1 MKKYF
6 MSVAA
11 LAGMMSLAA
20 CSSDDIVSPADNDV
34 QTIKIAVASTG
45 DKSTRSRDL
54 NSEEPGQ
61 NIESV
66 AVVIRNKATNAV
78 VYQKVIPNWNT
89 DKVSSI
95 YTDNGHGRECTLK
108 LEGADR
114 LNAGEYTIT
123 AVGYTAADF
132 KDNTNTIES
141 ATKGKVVAGNFTA
154 EVADGKAA
162 QEAFA
167 GESSINLLEN
177 HAAINTSVTL
187 HRQVAGYYGYFTSI
201 PVEVNS
207 KKVTNV
213 RLVARSKNMKLTYGN
228 FNSSFTTTTTNSDIM
243 YVVNGSEP
251 TITKDAKFNGSAD
264 NDAYTV
270 YNIKVAEWFTQG
282 DMNNDGILDE
292 KDALTTKDGKE
303 GWTNALAAKGYKTYQ
318 KGTIFAGGFAVPF
331 AATADATLEL
341 QLLDETGEILKS
353 WTVAMAT
360 AQPTGKGVDGVDLT
374 VPETAQNFSFFRNH
388 MYTLGKKVDNTD
400 KPGTTTPDEP
410 EPLDKS
416 QSMILRVNDNWEVIN
431 RMTIGD

>member
-45 DKSTRSRDL
+45 DKATRGREL
-54 NSEEPGQ
+54 NSEEPDQ
-61 NIESV
+61 NIDKV
-66 AVVIRNKATNAV
+66 AVVIRNKATNEV
-78 VYQKVIPNWNT
+78 VYYQIINDWKLET
-89 DKVSSI
+89 VSKP

-132 KDNTNTIES
+132 KNNTNTIES
-141 ATKGKVVAGNFTA
+141 ATKGKVAAGNFSA
-154 EVADGKAA
+154 EVADGNAA

-167 GESSINLLEN
+167 GETSINLLEN

-201 PVEVNS
+201 PVKVDNKE
-207 KKVTNV
+207 VTNV

-228 FNSSFTTTTTNSDIM
+228 FNSSFTTTNDKIM

-251 TITKDAKFNGSAD
+251 ATTKDAKFKGSAD

-270 YNIKVAEWFTQG
+270 YNIKVADWFKGG

-292 KDALTTKDGKE
+292 KDALTKDGKKN
-303 GWTNALAAKGYKTYQ
+303 WVNALEAKGYNTDQ
-318 KGTIFAGGFAVPF
+318 KGTIFAGGFAIPF
-331 AATADATLEL
+331 AATDAATLEL
-341 QLLDETGEILKS
+341 QLLDVSGEILKA
-353 WTVAMAT
+353 WPVKMAT
-360 AQPTGKGVDGVDLT
+360 PQPAGQNVEGTALSVT
-374 VPETAQNFSFFRNH
+374 ETEQNFSFFRNH
-388 MYTLGKKVDNTD
+388 MYTLGKKMDNKD
-400 KPGTTTPDEP
+400 SHPGTNPNEP
-410 EPLDKS
+410 EPLDKA
-416 QSMILRVNDNWEVIN
+416 QSIILRVNDNWEVIN

>member
-20 CSSDDIVSPADNDV
+20 CGSDDIVSPADNDV

-54 NSEEPGQ
+54 NSEEPNQ
-61 NIESV
+61 NIENV

-78 VYQKVIPNWNT
+78 VYHKIINNWNT
-89 DKVSSI
+89 ASSI

-123 AVGYTAADF
+123 AVGYTAEDF
-132 KDNTNTIES
+132 KNNSIED
-141 ATKGKVVAGNFTA
+141 ATTGEVAGNFTA

-167 GESSINLLEN
+167 GESSINLLAD

-201 PVEVNS
+201 PVKVDNKE
-207 KKVTNV
+207 VTNV

-228 FNSSFTTTTTNSDIM
+228 FNSSFTTTNRDIM
-243 YVVNGSEP
+243 YVVNGSEAA
-251 TITKDAKFNGSAD
+251 TTKDAKFKGSAD
-264 NDAYTV
+264 NDAYTL

-292 KDALTTKDGKE
+292 KDALITKGGKK
-303 GWTNALAAKGYKTYQ
+303 GWTNALESKGYKTYQ
-318 KGTIFAGGFAVPF
+318 EGTIFAGGFAVPF
-331 AATADATLEL
+331 AAVDAATLEL
-341 QLLDETGEILKS
+341 QLLDASGEILKS

-360 AQPTGKGVDGVDLT
+360 AQPAGQGVDGVAL
-374 VPETAQNFSFFRNH
+374 PAETTQNFSIFRNH

-400 KPGTTTPDEP
+400 HKPGTTTPDQP

>member
-1 MKKYF
+1 

-61 NIESV
+61 NIENV

-78 VYQKVIPNWNT
+78 VYQTIINDWNT
-89 DKVSSI
+89 KSSI
-95 YTDNGHGRECTLK
+95 YTDNGHGREYTLK
-108 LEGADR
+108 LEAAKR

-123 AVGYTAADF
+123 AVGYTADDF
-132 KDNTNTIES
+132 KNNTIES
-141 ATKGKVVAGNFTA
+141 ATTGVVAGNFTA

-167 GESSINLLEN
+167 GESSIKLLED
-177 HAAINTSVTL
+177 HAAINPSVTL

-201 PVEVNS
+201 PVKVNN
-207 KKVTNV
+207 KTVTNV
-213 RLVARSKNMKLTYGN
+213 RLVARSKNTKLTYGN
-228 FNSSFTTTTTNSDIM
+228 FNSNFTTTNSDVM

-251 TITKDAKFNGSAD
+251 ATTKDAKFNGSAD

-270 YNIKVAEWFTQG
+270 YNIKVDEWFTNG
-282 DMNNDGILDE
+282 DTNNDGILDE
-292 KDALTTKDGKE
+292 KDE
-303 GWTNALAAKGYKTYQ
+303 GWKNPLTAKGYETYQ
-318 KGTIFAGGFAVPF
+318 EGTIFAGGFAVPF

-341 QLLDETGEILKS
+341 QLLDVSGEILKS

-360 AQPTGKGVDGVDLT
+360 AQHDGQGVDGVALT
-374 VPETAQNFSFFRNH
+374 VPETTQNFSFFRNH
-388 MYTLGKKVDNTD
+388 MYTLGKKMDNTTT
-400 KPGTTTPDEP
+400 PGTTPDQP

>member
-54 NSEEPGQ
+54 NSEEPAQ
-61 NIESV
+61 NIENV

-78 VYQKVIPNWNT
+78 VYQKVITNWNT
-89 DKVSSI
+89 DPVSKP
-95 YTDNGHGRECTLK
+95 YTENGHGRECTLK
-108 LEGADR
+108 LEGAER

-123 AVGYTAADF
+123 AVGYTADDF
-132 KDNTNTIES
+132 KNNTIES
-141 ATKGKVVAGNFTA
+141 ATTGVVAGNFTA

-207 KKVTNV
+207 KKVTDV
-213 RLVARSKNMKLTYGN
+213 RLVARSKNTKLTYGN
-228 FNSSFTTTTTNSDIM
+228 FNTNFTTTNSDIM

-251 TITKDAKFNGSAD
+251 ATTKDAKFKGSAD

-270 YNIKVAEWFTQG
+270 YNIKVTDWFSLG
-282 DMNNDGILDE
+282 DTNNDGILDE
-292 KDALTTKDGKE
+292 KDN
-303 GWTNALAAKGYKTYQ
+303 GWTNALATKGYLTYQ
-318 KGTIFAGGFAVPF
+318 PGTIFAGGFAVPF
-331 AATADATLEL
+331 AAVDAATLEL
-341 QLLDETGEILKS
+341 QLLDASGDILKS
-353 WTVAMAT
+353 WTVEMAA
-360 AQPTGKGVDGVDLT
+360 AQSAGQDVEKAALPVA
-374 VPETAQNFSFFRNH
+374 ETTQHFSFFRNH
-388 MYTLGKKVDNTD
+388 MYTLGKKMDNTTI
-400 KPGTTTPDEP
+400 PGTTPDQP

>member
-1 MKKYF
+1 

-61 NIESV
+61 NIENV
-66 AVVIRNKATNAV
+66 TVVIRNKKTNEV

-141 ATKGKVVAGNFTA
+141 ATKGKVVPGNFTA
-154 EVADGKAA
+154 EVADNNAP

-167 GESSINLLEN
+167 GESSIKLLED
-177 HAAINTSVTL
+177 HEGINPSVTL

-213 RLVARSKNMKLTYGN
+213 RLVARSKNTKLTYGN
-228 FNSSFTTTTTNSDIM
+228 FNSNFTTTNSDVM

-251 TITKDAKFNGSAD
+251 ATTKDAKFNGSAD
-264 NDAYTV
+264 DDAYTV
-270 YNIKVAEWFTQG
+270 YNIKVDEWFTTG
-282 DMNNDGILDE
+282 DTNKDGILDE
-292 KDALTTKDGKE
+292 KDD
-303 GWTNALAAKGYKTYQ
+303 WTNALAAKGYLTSQ

-331 AATADATLEL
+331 AATTAATLEL
-341 QLLDETGEILKS
+341 QLLDASGEILKS

-360 AQPTGKGVDGVDLT
+360 KQSAGQGVDGVALT
-374 VPETAQNFSFFRNH
+374 VPETVQNFSFFRNH

>member
-45 DKSTRSRDL
+45 DKSTRSREL
-54 NSEEPGQ
+54 NSEEPNQ
-61 NIESV
+61 NIENV

-78 VYQKVIPNWNT
+78 VYHKIITDWNLET
-89 DKVSSI
+89 VSKP

-108 LEGADR
+108 LEGAER

-132 KDNTNTIES
+132 KNNTIEG
-141 ATKGKVVAGNFTA
+141 ATTGVAAGNFTA

-167 GESSINLLEN
+167 GESSINLLAD

-201 PVEVNS
+201 PVKVDNKEV
-207 KKVTNV
+207 TDV

-228 FNSSFTTTTTNSDIM
+228 FNSNFTTTNNDIM

-251 TITKDAKFNGSAD
+251 ATTKDAKFKGSAD
-264 NDAYTV
+264 NDAYTL
-270 YNIKVAEWFTQG
+270 YNIKVAEWFTKG
-282 DMNNDGILDE
+282 DTNKDGILDE
-292 KDALTTKDGKE
+292 KDD
-303 GWTNALAAKGYKTYQ
+303 WTNALAAKGYLTYQ
-318 KGTIFAGGFAVPF
+318 QGTIFAGGFAVPF

-341 QLLDETGEILKS
+341 QLLDASGEILKS
-353 WTVAMAT
+353 WTVEMAT
-360 AQPTGKGVDGVDLT
+360 AQPAGQDVEKAKLT

-388 MYTLGKKVDNTD
+388 MYTLGKKMDNTNT
-400 KPGTTTPDEP
+400 PGTTPDQP

>member
-54 NSEEPGQ
+54 NSEEPAQ
-61 NIESV
+61 NIENV
-66 AVVIRNKATNAV
+66 AVVIRNKKTNEV
-78 VYQKVIPNWNT
+78 VYHKIIANWNT
-89 DKVSSI
+89 ETVSKP

-108 LEGADR
+108 LEGAER

-132 KDNTNTIES
+132 KNNTIES
-141 ATKGKVVAGNFTA
+141 ATTGVVAGNFTA

-167 GESSINLLEN
+167 GESSINLLAD

-201 PVEVNS
+201 PVKVDNKEV
-207 KKVTNV
+207 TDV
-213 RLVARSKNMKLTYGN
+213 RLVARSKNTKLTYGN
-228 FNSSFTTTTTNSDIM
+228 FNSSFTTTNSNIM

-251 TITKDAKFNGSAD
+251 ATTKDAKFKGSAA
-264 NDAYTV
+264 NDAYTL
-270 YNIKVAEWFTQG
+270 YNIRVADWFTKG
-282 DMNNDGILDE
+282 DTNNDGILDE
-292 KDALTTKDGKE
+292 KDALTKN
-303 GWTNALAAKGYKTYQ
+303 GWTNALADKGYLTYQ
-318 KGTIFAGGFAVPF
+318 PGTIFAGGFAVPF
-331 AATADATLEL
+331 AAAGAATLEL
-341 QLLDETGEILKS
+341 QLLDVNGDILKA

-360 AQPTGKGVDGVDLT
+360 AQPAGKGVDGVALT
-374 VPETAQNFSFFRNH
+374 VPETPQNFSFFRNH
-388 MYTLGKKVDNTD
+388 MYTLGKKMDNTNT
-400 KPGTTTPDEP
+400 PGTTPDQP

>member
-45 DKSTRSRDL
+45 DKSMRSRDL
-54 NSEEPGQ
+54 NSEEPAQ
-61 NIESV
+61 NIENV

-78 VYQKVIPNWNT
+78 VYQNVITNWNT
-89 DKVSSI
+89 DPVSKP

-108 LEGADR
+108 LEGNDR

-141 ATKGKVVAGNFTA
+141 ATMGKVVPGNFTA
-154 EVADGKAA
+154 EVPDDKAA

-177 HAAINTSVTL
+177 HAVINTSVTL

-201 PVEVNS
+201 PVKVDN
-207 KKVTNV
+207 KDVTNV

-228 FNSSFTTTTTNSDIM
+228 FNSNFTTTNSDIM

-251 TITKDAKFNGSAD
+251 ATIKDAKFKGSAD

-270 YNIKVAEWFTQG
+270 YNIKVTEWFTKG
-282 DMNNDGILDE
+282 DTNKDGILDE
-292 KDALTTKDGKE
+292 KDTN
-303 GWTNALAAKGYKTYQ
+303 WTNPLEPNGYKTYQ
-318 KGTIFAGGFAVPF
+318 PGTIFAGGFAVPF
-331 AATADATLEL
+331 AATDAATLEL
-341 QLLDETGEILKS
+341 QLLDASGEILKS
-353 WTVAMAT
+353 WTVEMAT
-360 AQPTGKGVDGVDLT
+360 AQPTGKGVDGVALT
-374 VPETAQNFSFFRNH
+374 VPETTQNFSFFRNH
-388 MYTLGKKVDNTD
+388 MYTLGKKVDNTNN
-400 KPGTTTPDEP
+400 KPGTTTPDQP

>member
-1 MKKYF
+1 

-61 NIESV
+61 NIENV
-66 AVVIRNKATNAV
+66 AVVIRDKVSNTV
-78 VYQKVIPNWNT
+78 VYQKVIT
-89 DKVSSI
+89 DWKTASNI
-95 YTDNGHGRECTLK
+95 YTDNGHGREYTLK
-108 LEGADR
+108 LEKGQR

-132 KDNTNTIES
+132 KNNTIVN
-141 ATKGKVVAGNFTA
+141 ATEGKFPGNFTA
-154 EVADGKAA
+154 EVPDDKAA

-167 GESSINLLEN
+167 GESSIKLLED
-177 HAAINTSVTL
+177 HAAINPSVTL

-201 PVEVNS
+201 PVEVNG

-228 FNSSFTTTTTNSDIM
+228 FNSSFTTTNDKIM
-243 YVVNGSEP
+243 YVVNGSEAA
-251 TITKDAKFNGSAD
+251 TTKDAKFKGSAD
-264 NDAYTV
+264 NNAYTV
-270 YNIKVAEWFTQG
+270 YNIKVTDWFKNG
-282 DMNNDGILDE
+282 DTNKDGILDE
-292 KDALTTKDGKE
+292 KDD
-303 GWTNALAAKGYKTYQ
+303 WTNALAGKGYLTYQ
-318 KGTIFAGGFAVPF
+318 PGTIFAGGFAVPF

-341 QLLDETGEILKS
+341 QLLDVSGEILKS

-360 AQPTGKGVDGVDLT
+360 AQSAGQGVDGVALT
-374 VPETAQNFSFFRNH
+374 VPETVQNFSFFRNH
-388 MYTLGKKVDNTD
+388 MYTLGKKVDNTKD
-400 KPGTTTPDEP
+400 KPGTTPDQP

>member
-1 MKKYF
+1 

-54 NSEEPGQ
+54 NSEEPAQ
-61 NIESV
+61 NIENV
-66 AVVIRNKATNAV
+66 AVVIRDKANTV
-78 VYQKVIPNWNT
+78 VYQKVIT
-89 DKVSSI
+89 DWKAASSI
-95 YTDNGHGRECTLK
+95 YTDNGHGREYTLK
-108 LEGADR
+108 LEKGQR
-114 LNAGEYTIT
+114 LKAGEYTIT
-123 AVGYTAADF
+123 AVGYTAGDF
-132 KDNTNTIES
+132 KSNTIVD
-141 ATKGKVVAGNFTA
+141 ATEGKFPGNFTA
-154 EVADGKAA
+154 EVADNKAP

-167 GESSINLLEN
+167 GESSIKLLEDY
-177 HAAINTSVTL
+177 AAINPSVTL

-201 PVEVNS
+201 PFKVNN
-207 KKVTNV
+207 KTVTNV
-213 RLVARSKNMKLTYGN
+213 RLVARSKNTKLTYGN
-228 FNSSFTTTTTNSDIM
+228 FNSNFTTTNDKIM

-251 TITKDAKFNGSAD
+251 ATTKDAKFNGSAE

-270 YNIKVAEWFTQG
+270 YNIKVTDWFTQG

-292 KDALTTKDGKE
+292 KDE
-303 GWTNALAAKGYKTYQ
+303 GWKNALADNGYLTTQ

-331 AATADATLEL
+331 AATTAATLEL
-341 QLLDETGEILKS
+341 QLLDASDEILKS
-353 WTVAMAT
+353 WTVEMAA
-360 AQPTGKGVDGVDLT
+360 AQPTGQDVDKVALPT
-374 VPETAQNFSFFRNH
+374 ETTQNFSFFRNH

>member
-1 MKKYF
+1 

-61 NIESV
+61 NIENV
-66 AVVIRNKATNAV
+66 AVVIRDKANTV
-78 VYQKVIPNWNT
+78 VYQKVIT
-89 DKVSSI
+89 DWKAASSI
-95 YTDNGHGRECTLK
+95 YTDNGHGREYTLK
-108 LEGADR
+108 LEKGQR
-114 LNAGEYTIT
+114 LKAGEYTIT

-132 KDNTNTIES
+132 KNNTIES
-141 ATKGKVVAGNFTA
+141 ATGVVAGNFTA

-167 GESSINLLEN
+167 GESSIKLLEDY
-177 HAAINTSVTL
+177 AAINPSVTL

-201 PVEVNS
+201 PFKVNN
-207 KKVTNV
+207 KTVTNV
-213 RLVARSKNMKLTYGN
+213 RLVARSKNTKLTYGN
-228 FNSSFTTTTTNSDIM
+228 FNSNFTTTNDKIM

-251 TITKDAKFNGSAD
+251 ATTKDAKFNGSAE

-270 YNIKVAEWFTQG
+270 YNIKVDDWFTQG

-292 KDALTTKDGKE
+292 KDALTEG
-303 GWTNALAAKGYKTYQ
+303 GWTNALADKGYLTYQ
-318 KGTIFAGGFAVPF
+318 PGTIFAGGFAVPF
-331 AATADATLEL
+331 AATTAATLEL
-341 QLLDETGEILKS
+341 QLLDASGEILKS

-360 AQPTGKGVDGVDLT
+360 KQTAGQGVDGVALT
-374 VPETAQNFSFFRNH
+374 VPETVQNFSFFRNH
-388 MYTLGKKVDNTD
+388 MYTLGKKVDNTKD

>member
-61 NIESV
+61 NIENV

-78 VYQKVIPNWNT
+78 VYQKVITNWNT
-89 DKVSSI
+89 DPVSKP
-95 YTDNGHGRECTLK
+95 YTENGHGRECTLK
-108 LEGADR
+108 LEGAER

-132 KDNTNTIES
+132 KENTNTIES
-141 ATKGKVVAGNFTA
+141 ATKGKIVTGNFTA
-154 EVADGKAA
+154 EVPDDKAA

-201 PVEVNS
+201 PVKVDNKE
-207 KKVTNV
+207 VTNV

-228 FNSSFTTTTTNSDIM
+228 FNSNFTTTNDKIM

-251 TITKDAKFNGSAD
+251 ATIKDAKFKGSAD
-264 NDAYTV
+264 NDAYTL
-270 YNIKVAEWFTQG
+270 YNIKVADWFTKG
-282 DMNNDGILDE
+282 DTNNDGILDE
-292 KDALTTKDGKE
+292 KDALTKDGKE
-303 GWTNALAAKGYKTYQ
+303 AWINPLKSKGYETYQ
-318 KGTIFAGGFAVPF
+318 PGTIFAGGFAVPF
-331 AATADATLEL
+331 AATAAATLEL
-341 QLLDETGEILKS
+341 QLLDESGEILKS
-353 WTVAMAT
+353 WTVEMAT
-360 AQPTGKGVDGVDLT
+360 AQTTGKGVDGVALT
-374 VPETAQNFSFFRNH
+374 VPETTQNFSFFRNH
-388 MYTLGKKVDNTD
+388 MYTLGKKVDNTNN
-400 KPGTTTPDEP
+400 KPGTTTPDQP

>member
-1 MKKYF
+1 

-61 NIESV
+61 NIENV
-66 AVVIRNKATNAV
+66 AVVIRDKANKV
-78 VYQKVIPNWNT
+78 VYQKVIT
-89 DKVSSI
+89 DWQTASNI
-95 YTDNGHGRECTLK
+95 YTDNGHGREYTLK
-108 LEGADR
+108 LEKGKR
-114 LNAGEYTIT
+114 LKAGEYTIT
-123 AVGYTAADF
+123 AVGYTAGDF
-132 KDNTNTIES
+132 KSNTIVD
-141 ATKGKVVAGNFTA
+141 ATEGNVAAGNFTA
-154 EVADGKAA
+154 EEADGKAA

-167 GESSINLLEN
+167 GESSINLLEDY
-177 HAAINTSVTL
+177 AAINPSVTL

-213 RLVARSKNMKLTYGN
+213 RLVARSKNTKLTYGN
-228 FNSSFTTTTTNSDIM
+228 FNSNFTTTNDKIM

-251 TITKDAKFNGSAD
+251 ATTKDAKFNGSAE
-264 NDAYTV
+264 NDAYTL

-282 DMNNDGILDE
+282 DTNNDGILDE
-292 KDALTTKDGKE
+292 KDVLTKDGKE
-303 GWTNALAAKGYKTYQ
+303 AWTNPLEPNGYKTYQ
-318 KGTIFAGGFAVPF
+318 PGTIFAGGFAVPF
-331 AATADATLEL
+331 AATDAATLEL
-341 QLLDETGEILKS
+341 QLLDASGEILKS
-353 WTVAMAT
+353 WTVEMAA
-360 AQPTGKGVDGVDLT
+360 AQPTGQDVEKAKLPT
-374 VPETAQNFSFFRNH
+374 ETTQNFSFFRNH
-388 MYTLGKKVDNTD
+388 MYTLGKKVDNTKD
-400 KPGTTTPDEP
+400 KPGTTTPDQP

>member
-1 MKKYF
+1 

-61 NIESV
+61 NIENV
-66 AVVIRNKATNAV
+66 AVVIRNKKTNEV
-78 VYQKVIPNWNT
+78 VYHKIIANWNT
-89 DKVSSI
+89 ETVSKP

-108 LEGADR
+108 LEGAER

-141 ATKGKVVAGNFTA
+141 ATKGKVVPGNFTA
-154 EVADGKAA
+154 EVPDDKAA

-201 PVEVNS
+201 PVKVDN
-207 KKVTNV
+207 KDVTNV

-228 FNSSFTTTTTNSDIM
+228 FNSNFTTTNSDIM

-251 TITKDAKFNGSAD
+251 ATIKDAKFKGSAD

-270 YNIKVAEWFTQG
+270 YNIKVTDWFTKG
-282 DMNNDGILDE
+282 DTNKDGILDE
-292 KDALTTKDGKE
+292 KDTN
-303 GWTNALAAKGYKTYQ
+303 WTNPLEPNGYKTYQ
-318 KGTIFAGGFAVPF
+318 PGTIFAGGFAVPF
-331 AATADATLEL
+331 AATDAATLEL
-341 QLLDETGEILKS
+341 QLLDASGEILKS
-353 WTVAMAT
+353 WTVEMAA
-360 AQPTGKGVDGVDLT
+360 AQPTGQDVDKVALPT
-374 VPETAQNFSFFRNH
+374 ETTQNFSFFRNH

>member
-1 MKKYF
+1 

-54 NSEEPGQ
+54 NSEEPAQ
-61 NIESV
+61 NIENV
-66 AVVIRNKATNAV
+66 AVVIRDKANKV
-78 VYQKVIPNWNT
+78 VYQKVIT
-89 DKVSSI
+89 DWKAASSI
-95 YTDNGHGRECTLK
+95 YTDNGHGREYTLK
-108 LEGADR
+108 LEKGQR
-114 LNAGEYTIT
+114 LKAGEYTIT
-123 AVGYTAADF
+123 AVGYTAGDF
-132 KDNTNTIES
+132 KSNTIVD
-141 ATKGKVVAGNFTA
+141 ATEGKFPGNFTA
-154 EVADGKAA
+154 EVADNKAP

-167 GESSINLLEN
+167 GESSIKLLEDY
-177 HAAINTSVTL
+177 AAINPSVTL

-201 PVEVNS
+201 PFKVNN
-207 KKVTNV
+207 KTVTNV
-213 RLVARSKNMKLTYGN
+213 RLVARSKNTKLTYGN
-228 FNSSFTTTTTNSDIM
+228 FNSNFTTTNDKIM

-251 TITKDAKFNGSAD
+251 ATTKDAKFNGSAE

-270 YNIKVAEWFTQG
+270 YNIKVTDWFTQG

-292 KDALTTKDGKE
+292 KDE
-303 GWTNALAAKGYKTYQ
+303 GWKNALADNGYLTTQ

-331 AATADATLEL
+331 AATTAATLEL
-341 QLLDETGEILKS
+341 QLLDASGEILKS
-353 WTVAMAT
+353 WTVEMAT
-360 AQPTGKGVDGVDLT
+360 AQPAGQDVDKVAL
-374 VPETAQNFSFFRNH
+374 PAETTQNFSFFRNH

>member
-61 NIESV
+61 NIENV
-66 AVVIRNKATNAV
+66 AVVICNKATNAV
-78 VYQKVIPNWNT
+78 VYQKVITNWNT
-89 DKVSSI
+89 DPVSKP
-95 YTDNGHGRECTLK
+95 YTENGHGRECTLK

-123 AVGYTAADF
+123 AVGYTATDF
-132 KDNTNTIES
+132 KTNTIVDAKKGEV
-141 ATKGKVVAGNFTA
+141 ATGNFYA
-154 EVADGKAA
+154 EVADGNAA

-167 GESSINLLEN
+167 GESSIKLDAN

-201 PVEVNS
+201 PVKVDNKE
-207 KKVTNV
+207 VTNV

-228 FNSSFTTTTTNSDIM
+228 FNSGFTTTNQDIM
-243 YVVNGSEP
+243 YVVNGSVP
-251 TITKDAKFNGSAD
+251 ATTKDAKFKGSTD

-270 YNIKVAEWFTQG
+270 YNIKVTDWFRKG
-282 DMNNDGILDE
+282 DKNNDGILDE
-292 KDALTTKDGKE
+292 KDALTEED
-303 GWTNALAAKGYKTYQ
+303 WTNALETKGYLTDQ
-318 KGTIFAGGFAVPF
+318 RGTIFAGGFAIPF
-331 AATADATLEL
+331 AATNAATLEL
-341 QLLDETGEILKS
+341 QLLDANGDILKA
-353 WTVAMAT
+353 WPVKMAT
-360 AQPTGKGVDGVDLT
+360 AQPAGKDVEGADLSVT
-374 VPETAQNFSFFRNH
+374 ETEQNFSFFRNH
-388 MYTLGKKVDNTD
+388 MYTLGKKMDNKD
-400 KPGTTTPDEP
+400 SHPGTNPNEP
-410 EPLDKS
+410 EPLDKA
-416 QSMILRVNDNWEVIN
+416 QSIILRVNDNWEVIN

>member
-61 NIESV
+61 NIENV

-78 VYQKVIPNWNT
+78 VYQKVITNWNT
-89 DKVSSI
+89 DPVSKP

-108 LEGADR
+108 LEGDDR

-141 ATKGKVVAGNFTA
+141 ATKGKVVPGNFTA
-154 EVADGKAA
+154 EVPDDKAA

-201 PVEVNS
+201 PVKVNN
-207 KKVTNV
+207 KTVTNV
-213 RLVARSKNMKLTYGN
+213 RLVARSKNTKLTYGN
-228 FNSSFTTTTTNSDIM
+228 FNSNFTTTNDKIM

-251 TITKDAKFNGSAD
+251 ATTKDAKFNGSAE

-270 YNIKVAEWFTQG
+270 YNIKVDEWFTKG
-282 DMNNDGILDE
+282 DTNNDGILDE
-292 KDALTTKDGKE
+292 KDALTKDGKE
-303 GWTNALAAKGYKTYQ
+303 VWINPLKSKGYKTYQ
-318 KGTIFAGGFAVPF
+318 PGTIFAGGFAVPF
-331 AATADATLEL
+331 AAVDAATLEL
-341 QLLDETGEILKS
+341 QLLDASGEILKS

-360 AQPTGKGVDGVDLT
+360 AQPTGQDVEKATLPAET
-374 VPETAQNFSFFRNH
+374 VQNFSFFRNH

>member
-34 QTIKIAVASTG
+34 QTIQIAVASTG
-45 DKSTRSRDL
+45 DKATRGRDL
-54 NSEEPGQ
+54 NSEEPDQ
-61 NIESV
+61 KIENV
-66 AVVIRNKATNAV
+66 TVVIRNKATNTV
-78 VYQKVIPNWNT
+78 VYQTIINDWDTKSKP
-89 DKVSSI
+89 
-95 YTDNGHGRECTLK
+95 YTENGHGRECTLK

-141 ATKGKVVAGNFTA
+141 ATKGKIVTGNFTA
-154 EVADGKAA
+154 EVPDDKAA

-167 GESSINLLEN
+167 GESSIELLEN

-201 PVEVNS
+201 PVEVNG
-207 KKVTNV
+207 KKVTDV

-228 FNSSFTTTTTNSDIM
+228 FNSSFTTTNKDIM

-251 TITKDAKFNGSAD
+251 ATTKDAKFKGSAD
-264 NDAYTV
+264 NDAYTL
-270 YNIKVAEWFTQG
+270 YNIKVGDWFTKG
-282 DMNNDGILDE
+282 DTNNDGILDE
-292 KDALTTKDGKE
+292 KDVLTKDGEEAWINPLKS
-303 GWTNALAAKGYKTYQ
+303 KGYETYQ

-331 AATADATLEL
+331 AAVDAATLEL
-341 QLLDETGEILKS
+341 QLLDVSGEILKS
-353 WTVAMAT
+353 WTVEMAA
-360 AQPTGKGVDGVDLT
+360 AQPTGQDVNKVALPT
-374 VPETAQNFSFFRNH
+374 ETTQNFSFFRNH
-388 MYTLGKKVDNTD
+388 MYTLGKKVDNTNN
-400 KPGTTTPDEP
+400 KPGTTTPDQP

>member
-45 DKSTRSRDL
+45 DKSTRGRDL
-54 NSEEPGQ
+54 NSEEPNQ
-61 NIESV
+61 NIENV
-66 AVVIRNKATNAV
+66 AVVIRDKANTV
-78 VYQKVIPNWNT
+78 VYQKVIT
-89 DKVSSI
+89 DWKTASSI
-95 YTDNGHGRECTLK
+95 YTDNGHGREYTLK
-108 LEGADR
+108 LEKDQR

-141 ATKGKVVAGNFTA
+141 AAKGKVVPGNFTA

-167 GESSINLLEN
+167 GESSIKLLED
-177 HAAINTSVTL
+177 HAAINPSVTL

-201 PVEVNS
+201 PVKVDNKEV
-207 KKVTNV
+207 TDV
-213 RLVARSKNMKLTYGN
+213 RLVARSKNTKLTYGN
-228 FNSSFTTTTTNSDIM
+228 FNSNFTTTNDHIM

-251 TITKDAKFNGSAD
+251 ATIKDAKFKGSAD
-264 NDAYTV
+264 NDAYTL
-270 YNIKVAEWFTQG
+270 YNIKVAEWFTKG
-282 DMNNDGILDE
+282 DTNNDGILDE
-292 KDALTTKDGKE
+292 KDALTKDGKE
-303 GWTNALAAKGYKTYQ
+303 AWINPLKSKGYETYQ

-331 AATADATLEL
+331 AAVDAATLEL
-341 QLLDETGEILKS
+341 QLLDASGEILKS
-353 WTVAMAT
+353 WTVEMAA
-360 AQPTGKGVDGVDLT
+360 AQSAGQGVDGVALT
-374 VPETAQNFSFFRNH
+374 VPETTQNFSFFRNH
-388 MYTLGKKVDNTD
+388 MYTLGKKVDNTNN
-400 KPGTTTPDEP
+400 KPGTTTPDQP

>member
-45 DKSTRSRDL
+45 DKSMRSRDL

-66 AVVIRNKATNAV
+66 AVVIRDKATNTV
-78 VYQKVIPNWNT
+78 VYQTIISGWNT
-89 DKVSSI
+89 KSNI
-95 YTDNGHGRECTLK
+95 YTDNGHGREYTLK
-108 LEGADR
+108 LEKDQR

-123 AVGYTAADF
+123 AVGYTAGDF
-132 KDNTNTIES
+132 KSNTIVD
-141 ATKGKVVAGNFTA
+141 ATKGKVAAGNFTA
-154 EVADGKAA
+154 EEADGKAA

-167 GESSINLLEN
+167 GESSIKLLED
-177 HAAINTSVTL
+177 HEGINPSVTL

-201 PVEVNS
+201 PV
-207 KKVTNV
+207 KVDNKDVAYV
-213 RLVARSKNMKLTYGN
+213 RLVARSKNTKLTYGN
-228 FNSSFTTTTTNSDIM
+228 FNSKFTTTDRDIM

-251 TITKDAKFNGSAD
+251 ATTKDAKFKGSAD
-264 NDAYTV
+264 NDAYTL

-292 KDALTTKDGKE
+292 KDALITKGGKK
-303 GWTNALAAKGYKTYQ
+303 GWTNALESKGYKTYQ
-318 KGTIFAGGFAVPF
+318 EGTIFAGGFAVPF

-341 QLLDETGEILKS
+341 QLLDVSGEILKS

-360 AQPTGKGVDGVDLT
+360 AQPAGQGVDGVAL
-374 VPETAQNFSFFRNH
+374 PAETTQNFSFFRNH

-400 KPGTTTPDEP
+400 HKPGTTPDQP

>member
-54 NSEEPGQ
+54 NSEEPAQ
-61 NIESV
+61 NIENV
-66 AVVIRNKATNAV
+66 TVVIRNKKTNEV

-89 DKVSSI
+89 DKVSSV

-132 KDNTNTIES
+132 KNETNTIES
-141 ATKGKVVAGNFTA
+141 ATKGKVVPGNFTA
-154 EVADGKAA
+154 EVPDDKAA

-201 PVEVNS
+201 PVKVDNKE
-207 KKVTNV
+207 VTNV

-228 FNSSFTTTTTNSDIM
+228 FNSSFTMTNDKIM

-251 TITKDAKFNGSAD
+251 ATIKDAKFKGSAD

-270 YNIKVAEWFTQG
+270 YNIKVTDWFTKG
-282 DMNNDGILDE
+282 DTNKDGILDE
-292 KDALTTKDGKE
+292 KDTN
-303 GWTNALAAKGYKTYQ
+303 WTNALEAKGYKTYQ
-318 KGTIFAGGFAVPF
+318 PGTIFAGGFAVPF
-331 AATADATLEL
+331 AAVDAATTLEL
-341 QLLDETGEILKS
+341 QLLDASGEILKS
-353 WTVAMAT
+353 WTVEMAA
-360 AQPTGKGVDGVDLT
+360 AQSAGQGVDGVALT

-388 MYTLGKKVDNTD
+388 MYTLGKKVDNTNT
-400 KPGTTTPDEP
+400 PGTTPDQP

>member
-1 MKKYF
+1 MKKSF

-45 DKSTRSRDL
+45 DKATRGRDL

-61 NIESV
+61 KIESV
-66 AVVIRNKATNAV
+66 TVVIRNKKTNAV
-78 VYQKVIPNWNT
+78 VYKGDISKWNT
-89 DKVSSI
+89 VSKP
-95 YTDNGHGRECTLK
+95 YTDNGHGCECTLK

-123 AVGYTAADF
+123 AVGYTATDF
-132 KDNTNTIES
+132 KTNTIVD
-141 ATKGKVVAGNFTA
+141 AKKGEVAAGNFSA
-154 EVADGKAA
+154 EVADGNAA

-167 GESSINLLEN
+167 GESSIKLDVN

-201 PVEVNS
+201 PVKVDNKE
-207 KKVTNV
+207 VTNV

-228 FNSSFTTTTTNSDIM
+228 FNSAFTTTNQDIM

-251 TITKDAKFNGSAD
+251 ATIKDAKFKGSTD

-270 YNIKVAEWFTQG
+270 YNIKVTDWFHN
-282 DMNNDGILDE
+282 DDKNNDGILDE
-292 KDALTTKDGKE
+292 KDALTNED
-303 GWTNALAAKGYKTYQ
+303 WTNALKSKGYETDQ
-318 KGTIFAGGFAVPF
+318 RGTIFAGGFAIPF
-331 AATADATLEL
+331 AATDEATLEL
-341 QLLDETGEILKS
+341 QLLGASGEILKA
-353 WTVAMAT
+353 WPVKMAT
-360 AQPTGKGVDGVDLT
+360 PQPAGQGVEGTALSVT
-374 VPETAQNFSFFRNH
+374 ETEQNFSFFRNH
-388 MYTLGKKVDNTD
+388 MYTLGKKMDNKDSHT
-400 KPGTTTPDEP
+400 PGTNPNEP
-410 EPLDKS
+410 EPLDKA
-416 QSMILRVNDNWEVIN
+416 QSIILRVNDNWEVIN

>member
-1 MKKYF
+1 

-61 NIESV
+61 NIENV

-78 VYQKVIPNWNT
+78 VYHKIIANWNT
-89 DKVSSI
+89 ETVSKP

-108 LEGADR
+108 LEGAER

-132 KDNTNTIES
+132 KNNTIEG
-141 ATKGKVVAGNFTA
+141 ATTGVVAGNFTA

-201 PVEVNS
+201 PVKVND
-207 KKVTNV
+207 KTVTNV
-213 RLVARSKNMKLTYGN
+213 RLVARSKNTKLTYGN
-228 FNSSFTTTTTNSDIM
+228 FNSSFTTTNSDIM

-251 TITKDAKFNGSAD
+251 ANTKDAKFNGSAE

-270 YNIKVAEWFTQG
+270 YNIKVADWFTQG
-282 DMNNDGILDE
+282 DTNKDGILDE
-292 KDALTTKDGKE
+292 KDK
-303 GWTNALAAKGYKTYQ
+303 GWTNALAGKGYLTYQ
-318 KGTIFAGGFAVPF
+318 QGTIFAGGFAVPF
-331 AATADATLEL
+331 AAANAATLEL
-341 QLLDETGEILKS
+341 QLLDVNGEILKS

-360 AQPTGKGVDGVDLT
+360 KQSAGQGVDGVALT
-374 VPETAQNFSFFRNH
+374 VPETTQNFSFFRNH
-388 MYTLGKKVDNTD
+388 MYTLGKKMDNTTT
-400 KPGTTTPDEP
+400 PGTTPDQP

>member
-66 AVVIRNKATNAV
+66 AVVIRDKANNV
-78 VYQKVIPNWNT
+78 VYQKVIT
-89 DKVSSI
+89 DWQTASNI
-95 YTDNGHGRECTLK
+95 YTDNGHGREYTLK
-108 LEGADR
+108 LEKDQR

-132 KDNTNTIES
+132 KNNTIES
-141 ATKGKVVAGNFTA
+141 ATTGVAAGNFTA

-167 GESSINLLEN
+167 GESSIKLLED
-177 HAAINTSVTL
+177 HEGINPSVTL

-213 RLVARSKNMKLTYGN
+213 RLVARSKNTKLTYGN
-228 FNSSFTTTTTNSDIM
+228 FNSNFTTTNSDIM

-251 TITKDAKFNGSAD
+251 ATTKDAKFNGSAD

-270 YNIKVAEWFTQG
+270 YNIKVGEWFTNG
-282 DMNNDGILDE
+282 DTNNDGILDE
-292 KDALTTKDGKE
+292 KDE
-303 GWTNALAAKGYKTYQ
+303 GWKNPLTAKGYKTYQ
-318 KGTIFAGGFAVPF
+318 PGTIFAGGFAVPF

-341 QLLDETGEILKS
+341 QLLDVSGEILKS
-353 WTVAMAT
+353 WTVAMAA
-360 AQPTGKGVDGVDLT
+360 AQPNGQGVDGVALT

-400 KPGTTTPDEP
+400 KPGTTTPDQP

>member
-66 AVVIRNKATNAV
+66 AVVIRDKDNKV
-78 VYQKVIPNWNT
+78 VYQKVIT
-89 DKVSSI
+89 DWQTASSI
-95 YTDNGHGRECTLK
+95 YTDNGHGREYTLK
-108 LEGADR
+108 LEKGKR
-114 LNAGEYTIT
+114 LKAGEYTIT
-123 AVGYTAADF
+123 AVGYTAGDF
-132 KDNTNTIES
+132 KSNTIVD
-141 ATKGKVVAGNFTA
+141 ATEGNVAAGNFTA
-154 EVADGKAA
+154 EVADNKAP

-167 GESSINLLEN
+167 GESSIKLLEDY
-177 HAAINTSVTL
+177 AAINPSVTL

-201 PVEVNS
+201 PFKVNN
-207 KKVTNV
+207 KTVTNV
-213 RLVARSKNMKLTYGN
+213 RLVARSKNTKLTYGN
-228 FNSSFTTTTTNSDIM
+228 FNSNFTTTNDKIM

-251 TITKDAKFNGSAD
+251 ATTKDAKFNGSAE

-270 YNIKVAEWFTQG
+270 YNIKVTDWFTQG

-292 KDALTTKDGKE
+292 KDE
-303 GWTNALAAKGYKTYQ
+303 GWKNALADKGYLTTQ

-331 AATADATLEL
+331 AATTAATLEL
-341 QLLDETGEILKS
+341 QLLDASGEILKS
-353 WTVAMAT
+353 WTVEMAT
-360 AQPTGKGVDGVDLT
+360 AQPAGQDVDKVAL
-374 VPETAQNFSFFRNH
+374 PAETTQNFSFFRNH

>member
-1 MKKYF
+1 MKKSF

-45 DKSTRSRDL
+45 DKATRGRDL

-61 NIESV
+61 KIESV
-66 AVVIRNKATNAV
+66 TVVIRNKKTNAV
-78 VYQKVIPNWNT
+78 VYKGDISKWNT
-89 DKVSSI
+89 VSKP
-95 YTDNGHGRECTLK
+95 YTDNGHGCECTLK

-123 AVGYTAADF
+123 AVGYTATDF
-132 KDNTNTIES
+132 KTNTIVD
-141 ATKGKVVAGNFTA
+141 AKKGEVAAGNFSA
-154 EVADGKAA
+154 EVADGNAA

-167 GESSINLLEN
+167 GESSINLDVD

-201 PVEVNS
+201 PFKVGN
-207 KKVTNV
+207 KQVTNV

-228 FNSSFTTTTTNSDIM
+228 FNSNFTTTNNDIM
-243 YVVNGSEP
+243 YVVNGSEAA
-251 TITKDAKFNGSAD
+251 TTKDAKFKGSAE

-270 YNIKVAEWFTQG
+270 YNIKVTDWFPKG
-282 DMNNDGILDE
+282 DRNNDGILDE
-292 KDALTTKDGKE
+292 KDALTEEDWINPLE
-303 GWTNALAAKGYKTYQ
+303 PKGYKTYQ

-331 AATADATLEL
+331 AAVDAATLEL
-341 QLLDETGEILKS
+341 QLLDASGEILKS
-353 WTVAMAT
+353 WTVEMAT
-360 AQPTGKGVDGVDLT
+360 AQPTGKGVDGVALT
-374 VPETAQNFSFFRNH
+374 VPETTQNFSFFRNH
-388 MYTLGKKVDNTD
+388 MYTLGKKVDNTNN
-400 KPGTTTPDEP
+400 KPGTTTPDQP

>member
-54 NSEEPGQ
+54 NSEEPAQ
-61 NIESV
+61 NIENV

-78 VYQKVIPNWNT
+78 VYQTIINGWNT
-89 DKVSSI
+89 KSNI
-95 YTDNGHGRECTLK
+95 YTDNGHGREYTLK
-108 LEGADR
+108 LEKDQR

-141 ATKGKVVAGNFTA
+141 ATKGKVVPGNFTA
-154 EVADGKAA
+154 EVPDDKAA

-167 GESSINLLEN
+167 GESSINLLEDY
-177 HAAINTSVTL
+177 AAINPSVTL

-201 PVEVNS
+201 PVEVNG

-213 RLVARSKNMKLTYGN
+213 RLVARSKNTKLTYGN
-228 FNSSFTTTTTNSDIM
+228 FNSSFTTTNKDIM

-251 TITKDAKFNGSAD
+251 ATIKDAKFKGSAD
-264 NDAYTV
+264 NDAYTL
-270 YNIKVAEWFTQG
+270 YNIKVTEWFTKG
-282 DMNNDGILDE
+282 DTNNDGILDE
-292 KDALTTKDGKE
+292 KDDWINPLKSKGYLTT
-303 GWTNALAAKGYKTYQ
+303 Q

-331 AATADATLEL
+331 AATDAATLEL
-341 QLLDETGEILKS
+341 QLLDASGEILKS

-360 AQPTGKGVDGVDLT
+360 AQPTGQDVEKATLPAET
-374 VPETAQNFSFFRNH
+374 VQNFSFFRNH

>member
-61 NIESV
+61 NIENV

-78 VYQKVIPNWNT
+78 VYQKVITNWNLET
-89 DKVSSI
+89 VSKP

-108 LEGADR
+108 LEGDDR

-141 ATKGKVVAGNFTA
+141 ATKGKVVPGNFTA
-154 EVADGKAA
+154 EVPDDKAA

-201 PVEVNS
+201 PVKVNN
-207 KKVTNV
+207 KTVTNV
-213 RLVARSKNMKLTYGN
+213 RLVARSKNTKLTYGN
-228 FNSSFTTTTTNSDIM
+228 FNSSFTTTNDKIM
-243 YVVNGSEP
+243 YVVNGSEAA
-251 TITKDAKFNGSAD
+251 TTKDAKFKGSAD

-270 YNIKVAEWFTQG
+270 YDIKVTKWFTNG
-282 DMNNDGILDE
+282 DTNNDGILDE
-292 KDALTTKDGKE
+292 KDD
-303 GWTNALAAKGYKTYQ
+303 WTNALAAKGYLTYQ

-341 QLLDETGEILKS
+341 QLLDASGEILKS
-353 WTVAMAT
+353 WTVEMAT
-360 AQPTGKGVDGVDLT
+360 AQPAGQGVDGVALT
-374 VPETAQNFSFFRNH
+374 VPETVQNFSFFRNH

-400 KPGTTTPDEP
+400 HKPGTTTPDQP

>member
-20 CSSDDIVSPADNDV
+20 CSSDDIVSPADNGV

-61 NIESV
+61 NIENV
-66 AVVIRNKATNAV
+66 AVVIRDKANTV
-78 VYQKVIPNWNT
+78 VYQKVIT
-89 DKVSSI
+89 DWKAASSI
-95 YTDNGHGRECTLK
+95 YTDNGHGREYTLK
-108 LEGADR
+108 LEKGQR
-114 LNAGEYTIT
+114 LKAGEYTIT

-132 KDNTNTIES
+132 KNNTIVN
-141 ATKGKVVAGNFTA
+141 ATEGKFPGNFTA
-154 EVADGKAA
+154 EVADNKAP

-167 GESSINLLEN
+167 GESSIKLLEDY
-177 HAAINTSVTL
+177 AAINPSVTL

-201 PVEVNS
+201 PVKVNN
-207 KKVTNV
+207 KTVTNV
-213 RLVARSKNMKLTYGN
+213 RLVARSKNTKLTYGN
-228 FNSSFTTTTTNSDIM
+228 FNSNFTTTNDKIK

-251 TITKDAKFNGSAD
+251 ATTKDAKFNGSAE

-270 YNIKVAEWFTQG
+270 YNIKVDEWFTTG
-282 DMNNDGILDE
+282 DTNKDGILDE
-292 KDALTTKDGKE
+292 KDD
-303 GWTNALAAKGYKTYQ
+303 WTNALADKGYLTTQ

-331 AATADATLEL
+331 AAVDAATLEL
-341 QLLDETGEILKS
+341 QLLDASGEILKS

-360 AQPTGKGVDGVDLT
+360 PQPAGQGVDGVALT
-374 VPETAQNFSFFRNH
+374 VPETTQNFSFFRNH
-388 MYTLGKKVDNTD
+388 MYTLGKKMDNTTT
-400 KPGTTTPDEP
+400 PGTTPDQP

>member
-1 MKKYF
+1 

-61 NIESV
+61 NIENV
-66 AVVIRNKATNAV
+66 AVVIRNKKTNEV
-78 VYQKVIPNWNT
+78 VYQTIINGWNT
-89 DKVSSI
+89 KSNI
-95 YTDNGHGRECTLK
+95 YTDNGHGREYTLK
-108 LEGADR
+108 LEKDQR

-141 ATKGKVVAGNFTA
+141 ATKGKVVPGNFTA
-154 EVADGKAA
+154 EVPDDKAA

-167 GESSINLLEN
+167 GESSIELLEN

-201 PVEVNS
+201 PVEVNG
-207 KKVTNV
+207 KKVTDV

-228 FNSSFTTTTTNSDIM
+228 FNSSFTTTNKDIM

-251 TITKDAKFNGSAD
+251 ATIKDAKFKGSAD
-264 NDAYTV
+264 NDAYTL
-270 YNIKVAEWFTQG
+270 YNIKVAEWFTKG
-282 DMNNDGILDE
+282 DTNNDGILDE
-292 KDALTTKDGKE
+292 KDVLTKAGEEAWINPLKS
-303 GWTNALAAKGYKTYQ
+303 KGYETYQ

-331 AATADATLEL
+331 AATDAATLEL
-341 QLLDETGEILKS
+341 QLLDASGEILKS
-353 WTVAMAT
+353 WTVEMAA
-360 AQPTGKGVDGVDLT
+360 AQPTGQDVDKVALPT
-374 VPETAQNFSFFRNH
+374 ETTQNFSFFRNH
-388 MYTLGKKVDNTD
+388 MYTLGKKMDNTD

>member
-54 NSEEPGQ
+54 NSEEPNQ
-61 NIESV
+61 NIENV
-66 AVVIRNKATNAV
+66 AVVIRNKKTNEV
-78 VYQKVIPNWNT
+78 VYHKIIANWNT
-89 DKVSSI
+89 ETVSKP

-108 LEGADR
+108 LEGAER

-132 KDNTNTIES
+132 KNNTIES
-141 ATKGKVVAGNFTA
+141 ATTGVVAGNFTA

-167 GESSINLLEN
+167 GESSINLLAD

-201 PVEVNS
+201 PVKVDNKEV
-207 KKVTNV
+207 TDV

-228 FNSSFTTTTTNSDIM
+228 FNSKFTTTNSDIM

-251 TITKDAKFNGSAD
+251 ATTKDAKFKGSAA
-264 NDAYTV
+264 NDAYTL
-270 YNIKVAEWFTQG
+270 YNIKVADWFTKG
-282 DMNNDGILDE
+282 DTNNDGILDE
-292 KDALTTKDGKE
+292 KDALTKN
-303 GWTNALAAKGYKTYQ
+303 GWTNALADKGYLTYQ
-318 KGTIFAGGFAVPF
+318 PGTIFAGGFAVPF
-331 AATADATLEL
+331 AAADAATLEL
-341 QLLDETGEILKS
+341 QLLDVNGEILKS

-360 AQPTGKGVDGVDLT
+360 AQPAGQDVDKVAL
-374 VPETAQNFSFFRNH
+374 PAETTQNFSFFRNH
-388 MYTLGKKVDNTD
+388 MYTLGKKMDNMTT
-400 KPGTTTPDEP
+400 PGTTPDQP

>member
-20 CSSDDIVSPADNDV
+20 CSSDDIVSPVDNDV

-61 NIESV
+61 NIENV
-66 AVVIRNKATNAV
+66 AVVIRDKANKV
-78 VYQKVIPNWNT
+78 VYQKVIT
-89 DKVSSI
+89 DWQTASNI
-95 YTDNGHGRECTLK
+95 YTDNGHGREYTLK
-108 LEGADR
+108 LEKGKR
-114 LNAGEYTIT
+114 LKAGEYTIT
-123 AVGYTAADF
+123 AVGYTAGDF
-132 KDNTNTIES
+132 KSNTILD
-141 ATKGKVVAGNFTA
+141 ATEGNVAAGNFTA
-154 EVADGKAA
+154 EEADGKAA

-167 GESSINLLEN
+167 GESSINLLEDY
-177 HAAINTSVTL
+177 AAINPSVTL

-213 RLVARSKNMKLTYGN
+213 RLVARSKNTKLTYGN
-228 FNSSFTTTTTNSDIM
+228 FNSNFTTTNKDIM

-251 TITKDAKFNGSAD
+251 ATTKDAKFNGSAE

-270 YNIKVAEWFTQG
+270 YNIKVTDWFTNS
-282 DMNNDGILDE
+282 DTNKDGILDE
-292 KDALTTKDGKE
+292 KDDWINPLKSKGYLTT
-303 GWTNALAAKGYKTYQ
+303 Q

-331 AATADATLEL
+331 AATDAATLEL
-341 QLLDETGEILKS
+341 QLLDASGEILKS

-360 AQPTGKGVDGVDLT
+360 AQPTGQDVEKATLPAET
-374 VPETAQNFSFFRNH
+374 VQNFSFFRNH

>member
-45 DKSTRSRDL
+45 DKSMRSRDL
-54 NSEEPGQ
+54 NSEEPAQ
-61 NIESV
+61 KIENV
-66 AVVIRNKATNAV
+66 AVVIRDKATNTV
-78 VYQKVIPNWNT
+78 VYQTIINDWDTKSKP
-89 DKVSSI
+89 

-141 ATKGKVVAGNFTA
+141 ATKGKVVPGNFTA
-154 EVADGKAA
+154 EVPDGKAA

-167 GESSINLLEN
+167 GESSIKLLED
-177 HAAINTSVTL
+177 HAAINPSVTL

-201 PVEVNS
+201 PVEVNG
-207 KKVTNV
+207 KNVTNV
-213 RLVARSKNMKLTYGN
+213 RLVARSKNTKLTYGN
-228 FNSSFTTTTTNSDIM
+228 FNSSFTTTNKDIM

-251 TITKDAKFNGSAD
+251 ATTKDAKFKGSAD

-270 YNIKVAEWFTQG
+270 YNIKVDAWFTHG

-292 KDALTTKDGKE
+292 KDALIKD
-303 GWTNALAAKGYKTYQ
+303 GWTNPLEPNGYKTYQ
-318 KGTIFAGGFAVPF
+318 PGTIFAGGFAVPF
-331 AATADATLEL
+331 AATDAATLEL
-341 QLLDETGEILKS
+341 QLLDESGEILKS

-360 AQPTGKGVDGVDLT
+360 PQPAGQGVDGVALT
-374 VPETAQNFSFFRNH
+374 VPETTQNFSFFRNH
-388 MYTLGKKVDNTD
+388 MYTLGKKVDNTKD
-400 KPGTTTPDEP
+400 KPGTTTPDQP

>member
-1 MKKYF
+1 

-66 AVVIRNKATNAV
+66 AVVIRNKKTNEV
-78 VYQKVIPNWNT
+78 VYHKIIANWNT

-108 LEGADR
+108 LEGAER

-132 KDNTNTIES
+132 KNNTIES
-141 ATKGKVVAGNFTA
+141 ATGVAAGNFTA

-228 FNSSFTTTTTNSDIM
+228 FNSNFTTTNSDIM
-243 YVVNGSEP
+243 YVVNGSEAA
-251 TITKDAKFNGSAD
+251 TTKDAKFNGSAE
-264 NDAYTV
+264 NDAYTL
-270 YNIKVAEWFTQG
+270 YNIKVADWFTHG

-292 KDALTTKDGKE
+292 KDALIKE
-303 GWTNALAAKGYKTYQ
+303 GWTNALADKGYKTYQ
-318 KGTIFAGGFAVPF
+318 QGTIFAGGFAVPF
-331 AATADATLEL
+331 AAADAATLEL
-341 QLLDETGEILKS
+341 QLLDANGEILKS

-360 AQPTGKGVDGVDLT
+360 AQPTGQGVDGVALT

-388 MYTLGKKVDNTD
+388 MYTLGKKMDNTD
-400 KPGTTTPDEP
+400 KSGTTTPDEP

>member
-54 NSEEPGQ
+54 NSEEPAQ
-61 NIESV
+61 NIENV
-66 AVVIRNKATNAV
+66 AVVIRDKVSNTV
-78 VYQKVIPNWNT
+78 VYQKVIT
-89 DKVSSI
+89 DWQTASNI
-95 YTDNGHGRECTLK
+95 YTDNGHGREYTLK
-108 LEGADR
+108 LEKDQR

-123 AVGYTAADF
+123 AVGYTAGDF
-132 KDNTNTIES
+132 KSNTIVD
-141 ATKGKVVAGNFTA
+141 ATKGNVAAGNFTA

-167 GESSINLLEN
+167 GESSIKLLED
-177 HAAINTSVTL
+177 HAAINPSVTL

-228 FNSSFTTTTTNSDIM
+228 FNSSFTTTNSDIM

-251 TITKDAKFNGSAD
+251 ATTKDAKFNGSAD
-264 NDAYTV
+264 DDAYTL
-270 YNIKVAEWFTQG
+270 YNIKVADWFTKG
-282 DMNNDGILDE
+282 DTNNDGILDE
-292 KDALTTKDGKE
+292 KDALTEG
-303 GWTNALAAKGYKTYQ
+303 GWTNALAKKGYLTYQ
-318 KGTIFAGGFAVPF
+318 PGTIFAGGFAVPF
-331 AATADATLEL
+331 AATDAATLEL
-341 QLLDETGEILKS
+341 QLLDVSGEILKS

-360 AQPTGKGVDGVDLT
+360 PQPAGQGVDGVALT
-374 VPETAQNFSFFRNH
+374 VPETTQNFSFFRNH
-388 MYTLGKKVDNTD
+388 MYTLGKKVDNTND
-400 KPGTTTPDEP
+400 KPGTTTPDQP

>member
-1 MKKYF
+1 

-61 NIESV
+61 NIENV
-66 AVVIRNKATNAV
+66 AVVIRDKANTV
-78 VYQKVIPNWNT
+78 VYQTIINDWNT
-89 DKVSSI
+89 KSSI
-95 YTDNGHGRECTLK
+95 YTDNGHGREYTLK
-108 LEGADR
+108 LEKGQR
-114 LNAGEYTIT
+114 LKAGEYTIT

-132 KDNTNTIES
+132 KNNTIVN
-141 ATKGKVVAGNFTA
+141 ATEGKFPGNFTA
-154 EVADGKAA
+154 EVADNKAP

-167 GESSINLLEN
+167 GESSIKLLEDY
-177 HAAINTSVTL
+177 AAINPSVTL

-201 PVEVNS
+201 PVKVNN
-207 KKVTNV
+207 KTVTNV
-213 RLVARSKNMKLTYGN
+213 RLVARSKNTKLTYGN
-228 FNSSFTTTTTNSDIM
+228 FNSNFTTTNDKIM

-251 TITKDAKFNGSAD
+251 ATTKDAKFNGSAE
-264 NDAYTV
+264 NDAYTL
-270 YNIKVAEWFTQG
+270 YNIKVADWFAHG

-292 KDALTTKDGKE
+292 KDALMTTKDGKE
-303 GWTNALAAKGYKTYQ
+303 GWTNALADNGYLTTQ

-331 AATADATLEL
+331 AATTAATLEL
-341 QLLDETGEILKS
+341 QLLDASGEILKS

-360 AQPTGKGVDGVDLT
+360 KQSAGQGVDGVALT
-374 VPETAQNFSFFRNH
+374 VPETVQNFSFFRNH

>member
-1 MKKYF
+1 

-61 NIESV
+61 NIENV
-66 AVVIRNKATNAV
+66 AVVIRDKANTV
-78 VYQKVIPNWNT
+78 VYQKVIT
-89 DKVSSI
+89 DWKAASSI
-95 YTDNGHGRECTLK
+95 YTDNGHGREYTLK
-108 LEGADR
+108 LEKGQR
-114 LNAGEYTIT
+114 LKAGEYTIT

-132 KDNTNTIES
+132 KNNTIES
-141 ATKGKVVAGNFTA
+141 ATGVVAGNFTA

-167 GESSINLLEN
+167 GESSIKLLEDY
-177 HAAINTSVTL
+177 AAINPSVTL

-201 PVEVNS
+201 PFKVNN
-207 KKVTNV
+207 KTVTNV
-213 RLVARSKNMKLTYGN
+213 RLVARSKNTKLTYGN
-228 FNSSFTTTTTNSDIM
+228 FNSNFTTTNDKIM

-251 TITKDAKFNGSAD
+251 ATTKDAKFNGSAE

-270 YNIKVAEWFTQG
+270 YNIKVDDWFTQG

-292 KDALTTKDGKE
+292 KDE
-303 GWTNALAAKGYKTYQ
+303 GWKNALADNGYLTTQ

-331 AATADATLEL
+331 AATTAATLEL
-341 QLLDETGEILKS
+341 QLLDASGEILKS
-353 WTVAMAT
+353 WTVEMAT
-360 AQPTGKGVDGVDLT
+360 AQPAGQDVDKVAL
-374 VPETAQNFSFFRNH
+374 PAETTQNFSFFRNH

>member
-45 DKSTRSRDL
+45 DKATRGRDL
-54 NSEEPGQ
+54 NSEEPAQ
-61 NIESV
+61 KIENV
-66 AVVIRNKATNAV
+66 AVVIRDKATNTV
-78 VYQKVIPNWNT
+78 VYQMIINDWDTKSKP
-89 DKVSSI
+89 

-108 LEGADR
+108 LEGDDR

-132 KDNTNTIES
+132 KENTNTIES
-141 ATKGKVVAGNFTA
+141 ATKGKIVTGNFTA
-154 EVADGKAA
+154 EVPDGKAA

-201 PVEVNS
+201 PVEVNG
-207 KKVTNV
+207 KKVTDV

-228 FNSSFTTTTTNSDIM
+228 FNSSFTTTNDKIM

-251 TITKDAKFNGSAD
+251 ATTKDAKFNGSAE

-270 YNIKVAEWFTQG
+270 YNIKVDAWFTKG
-282 DMNNDGILDE
+282 DTNNDGILDE
-292 KDALTTKDGKE
+292 KDALTEG
-303 GWTNALAAKGYKTYQ
+303 GWTNALAKKGYLTYQ
-318 KGTIFAGGFAVPF
+318 PGTIFAGGFAVPF
-331 AATADATLEL
+331 AATDAATLEL
-341 QLLDETGEILKS
+341 QLLDESGEILKS

-360 AQPTGKGVDGVDLT
+360 PQPAGQGVDGVALT

-388 MYTLGKKVDNTD
+388 MYTLGKKVDNTKD
-400 KPGTTTPDEP
+400 KPGTTTPDHP

>member
-1 MKKYF
+1 MKKFF

-45 DKSTRSRDL
+45 DKATRGREL

-61 NIESV
+61 NIENV

-78 VYQKVIPNWNT
+78 VYQKVITNWNT
-89 DKVSSI
+89 DPVSKP
-95 YTDNGHGRECTLK
+95 YTENGHGRECTLK
-108 LEGADR
+108 LEKDQR

-141 ATKGKVVAGNFTA
+141 ATMGKVVPGNFTA
-154 EVADGKAA
+154 EVPDDKAA

-201 PVEVNS
+201 PVEVNG
-207 KKVTNV
+207 KKVTDV

-228 FNSSFTTTTTNSDIM
+228 FNSNFTTTNDKIM

-251 TITKDAKFNGSAD
+251 ATTKDAKFNGSEE

-270 YNIKVAEWFTQG
+270 YNIKVTDWFTNS
-282 DMNNDGILDE
+282 DTNKDGILDE
-292 KDALTTKDGKE
+292 KDDWINPLKSKGYLTT
-303 GWTNALAAKGYKTYQ
+303 Q

-331 AATADATLEL
+331 AATDAATLEL
-341 QLLDETGEILKS
+341 QLLDASGEILKS

-360 AQPTGKGVDGVDLT
+360 AQPTGQDVEKATLPAET
-374 VPETAQNFSFFRNH
+374 VQNFSFFRNH